1 MANMTQGAA
10 YDELALADDDENED
24 TQANKYLFFRLGKES
39 YGIGIR
45 FIIEIIELQHISEV
59 PEMPRYV
66 KGVINL
72 RGKVIPIVDLR
83 LRFEM
88 EERPYDDRTCIIVTE
103 IGGVLI
109 GLVVDTVE
117 EVMEIPEDHIDPPPR
132 FKAVAGKDRYIYGM
146 GKVGD
151 GVKIIL
157 DVEKV
162 VQDQEALSE
171 AAANAKGE
179 SPDATKRPASNRE
192 ESQSAGAKA
201 AGPETKA
208 VKPSAE
214 SSPAAGTR

>member
-1 MANMTQGAA
+1 MANTMQGAA
-10 YDELALADDDENED
+10 YDDLSLADDDENED
-24 TQANKYLFFRLGKES
+24 TQANKYLFFRIGKES

-88 EERPYDDRTCIIVTE
+88 EARAYDDRTCIIVTE
-103 IGGVLI
+103 IDRILI

-117 EVMEIPEDHIDPPPR
+117 EVMEIPEDQIDPPPR
-132 FKAVAGKDRYIYGM
+132 FKAVAGKDRYIHGM
-146 GKVGD
+146 GKVGNA
-151 GVKIIL
+151 VKIII

-162 VQDQEALSE
+162 IQDQGAITAAADIAPEALQTPL
-171 AAANAKGE
+171 A
-179 SPDATKRPASNRE
+179 PA
-192 ESQSAGAKA
+192 Q
-201 AGPETKA
+201 
-208 VKPSAE
+208 
-214 SSPAAGTR
+214 AGTA